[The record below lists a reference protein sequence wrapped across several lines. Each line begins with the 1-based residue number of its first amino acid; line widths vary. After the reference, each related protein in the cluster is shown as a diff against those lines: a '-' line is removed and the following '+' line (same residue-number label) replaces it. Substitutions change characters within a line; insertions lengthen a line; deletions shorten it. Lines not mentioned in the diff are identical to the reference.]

1 MPGPAARRLL
11 AILGFAPLLVA
22 GTAAA
27 QARLPQL
34 FPSTASPPA
43 PASSPAPGAPAQEPA
58 PPKPVPIP
66 EIVRRS
72 EEAMTR
78 VRALEPA
85 PATRAELD
93 EIERRLPDVAEEVR
107 SRQQSIQRDL
117 GAALPDSMLDNLAAP
132 LESTR
137 TLVSGWADTLARHAT
152 QAEREL
158 GEVGE
163 LRLVW
168 QATRTEARRTGAPS
182 AVLSR
187 VDATLAAIAG
197 LEAQVR
203 ERRARVLLLQD
214 RVSRE
219 REILDNIM
227 ARISDARPRSQR
239 SLLSRDGLPL
249 WRIRSAAASL
259 AEVPRRTLEVA
270 AADGQALRT
279 FAGTHQA
286 MIQLHVLLWLG
297 LSAAFFILHR
307 RVPADVAADPTLAE
321 AGRIFRY
328 PFAVALLLALL
339 ASPWFYGPLPRAPR
353 TVVALIGV
361 IPVLRIYTVLAPAH
375 LRASFFALTV
385 FFVVERLDD
394 MAEVVPLFDQ
404 LVFLTEMAAA
414 IAIIAVITRTGP
426 VEVQPPRVV
435 RALGLAMMGAMVMAF
450 LLAALGYVRLG
461 RLIGS
466 GALSVGYF
474 AMVAQAIL
482 RVVVGL
488 IAYALRIRPFTYFR
502 LVRRNRLLIERR
514 AARILQWLAVLLW
527 IVATLGNLSLFRPTL
542 AALYTALGATVT
554 RGNLSLSL
562 GDVLAFAFTVWLSFM
577 VSRLVRFVLE
587 EDVFPRL
594 PLTRGVPNM
603 VTTLLHYSILLVGLI
618 LAIAA
623 MGVDLNRVTILASAF
638 GVGIGFGL
646 QTVVNNFVSGLIL
659 LVERSIQVGD
669 VIEMGGLSGEVRSI
683 GIRASLVRTAEG
695 GDVIVPNGLLA
706 SERVTNWTLSDRM
719 RRVDLK
725 LRVGIE
731 ANPERVLQLLREVCE
746 NHPGVL
752 RDPAPLVSF
761 TGIGDNALLFEVYAW
776 TPRIEDSVTLKTSL
790 GLAVLNGLRRD
801 GIEVPLPRLEIRMHE
816 ATTVDLAARGT
827 GSPVPPPNRPG

>member
-1 MPGPAARRLL
+1 MTGVAGRLL
-11 AILGFAPLLVA
+11 LAMVGLAPLLTA

-27 QARLPQL
+27 QSPLPQL
-34 FPSTASPPA
+34 FPSTASPTAPA
-43 PASSPAPGAPAQEPA
+43 PSPAPGTPAQQPA
-58 PPKPVPIP
+58 PPQPVPIP

-72 EEAMTR
+72 EEVTTR
-78 VRALEPA
+78 LRALEPTA
-85 PATRAELD
+85 ATRAEIED
-93 EIERRLPDVAEEVR
+93 IERRLPAVAEEVR
-107 SRQQSIQRDL
+107 NRQSSIIRDL
-117 GAALPDSMLDNLAAP
+117 GDTLPDSMLDNLAAP
-132 LESTR
+132 LLSTR
-137 TLVSGWADTLARHAT
+137 SLLAGWAGTLSRHAT

-158 GEVGE
+158 SEVAE
-163 LRLVW
+163 LRQIW

-187 VDATLAAIAG
+187 VDTTLAAIGAV
-197 LEAQVR
+197 EAQVR
-203 ERRARVLLLQD
+203 ERRARLLLLQD
-214 RVSRE
+214 RVYRE
-219 REILDNIM
+219 RETLEEVM
-227 ARISDARPRSQR
+227 ARIAGARAGSQR
-239 SLLSRDGLPL
+239 PLLSRDGPPI
-249 WRIRSAAASL
+249 WRIGSAAASL
-259 AEVPRRTLEVA
+259 AEVPRRARELA
-270 AADGQALRT
+270 AADGLAVRT
-279 FAGTHQA
+279 FVNTHQA
-286 MIQLHVLLWLG
+286 VIPFHVLLWLG
-297 LSAAFFILHR
+297 LSVGFFLLHR
-307 RVPADVAADPTLAE
+307 RVPADVADDPTLAE
-321 AGRIFRY
+321 AGQIFRY
-328 PFAVALLLALL
+328 PFAVALLLSLL
-339 ASPWFYGPLPRAPR
+339 ATPWFYGQLPRPAR
-353 TVVALIGV
+353 IMVALIGV
-361 IPVLRIYTVLAPAH
+361 IPVLRIYTVLAPRP
-375 LRASFFALTV
+375 LRASLFALTA

-394 MAEVVPLFDQ
+394 VAQVVPLFDQ
-404 LVFLTEMAAA
+404 LVFLAEMAVA
-414 IAIIAVITRTGP
+414 IAIIAAIARTGP
-426 VEVQPPRVV
+426 VEGQPPRVV
-435 RALGLAMMGAMVMAF
+435 RALGLAMMGAMVAAF
-450 LLAALGYVRLG
+450 LIAALGYVRLG

-474 AMVAQAIL
+474 AMVAQAIF
-482 RVVVGL
+482 RVVLGL
-488 IAYALRIRPFTYFR
+488 VAYALRIRPFTYFR

-527 IVATLGNLSLFRPTL
+527 IVATLGNLSLLRPTL
-542 AALYTALGATVT
+542 AALSAALGATVT
-554 RGNLSLSL
+554 RGNLSISL

-577 VSRLVRFVLE
+577 ISRLVRFVLE

-725 LRVGIE
+725 LRVGME
-731 ANPERVLQLLREVCE
+731 ADPERVLQLLREVCE

-752 RDPAPLVSF
+752 RDPAPLVTFS
-761 TGIGDNALLFEVYAW
+761 GIGDNALLFEVYAW
-776 TPRIEDSVTLKTSL
+776 TPRIEDSLNLKTSL
-790 GLAVLNGLRRD
+790 GLAVLNTLKRD
-801 GIEVPLPRLEIRMHE
+801 GIEIPVPRLEIRMHE
-816 ATTVDLAARGT
+816 ATAADLAARG
-827 GSPVPPPNRPG
+827 GGGPIPPPTRAG

>member
-1 MPGPAARRLL
+1 
-11 AILGFAPLLVA
+11 
-22 GTAAA
+22 
-27 QARLPQL
+27 
-34 FPSTASPPA
+34 
-43 PASSPAPGAPAQEPA
+43 
-58 PPKPVPIP
+58 
-66 EIVRRS
+66 
-72 EEAMTR
+72 AMTR
-78 VRALEPA
+78 LRALEPA
-85 PATRAELD
+85 AATRAEVD
-93 EIERRLPDVAEEVR
+93 EIERRLPAVSEDVR
-107 SRQQSIQRDL
+107 SRQQSIIREL
-117 GAALPDSMLDNLAAP
+117 GARLPDSMLDNLAAP
-132 LESTR
+132 IQSTR
-137 TLVSGWADTLARHAT
+137 TLVAGWAETLARHAT

-163 LRLVW
+163 LRQVW
-168 QATRTEARRTGAPS
+168 QATKTEARRTGAPS

-187 VDATLAAIAG
+187 IDATLAAIAG
-197 LEAQVR
+197 VEAQVR
-203 ERRARVLLLQD
+203 ERRARVLLIQD
-214 RVSRE
+214 RVYRE
-219 REILDNIM
+219 RETVEGVM
-227 ARISDARPRSQR
+227 ARITGARARSQR
-239 SLLSRDGLPL
+239 PLLSRDGLPL
-249 WRIRSAAASL
+249 WRIGSAAASL
-259 AEVPRRTLEVA
+259 AEVPRRARELA
-270 AADGQALRT
+270 AADGLALRT
-279 FAGTHQA
+279 FVNTHQA
-286 MIQLHVLLWLG
+286 VIQLHVLLWLG
-297 LSAAFFILHR
+297 LSVGFFVLHR
-307 RVPADVAADPTLAE
+307 RMPADVADDPSLAE
-321 AGRIFRY
+321 AGRVFRY

-339 ASPWFYGPLPRAPR
+339 ATPWFYGPLPRAPR

-361 IPVLRIYTVLAPAH
+361 IPVLRIYTVLAPAP
-375 LRASFFALTV
+375 LRASFFALTA

-394 MAEVVPLFDQ
+394 VAEVVPLFDQ
-404 LVFLTEMAAA
+404 LVFLTEMAVA
-414 IAIIAVITRTGP
+414 IAIIAVITRTRP
-426 VEVQPPRVV
+426 VEGQPPRVV
-435 RALGLAMMGAMVMAF
+435 RALGLAMMGAMVTAF
-450 LLAALGYVRLG
+450 LLAALGYTRLG

-482 RVVVGL
+482 RVVLGL

-514 AARILQWLAVLLW
+514 AAGILQWLAVLLW
-527 IVATLGNLSLFRPTL
+527 VIATLGNLSLFRPTL
-542 AALYTALGATVT
+542 AALSTALGATVT
-554 RGNLSLSL
+554 RGNLSISL

-577 VSRLVRFVLE
+577 ISRLVRFVLE

-594 PLTRGVPNM
+594 PLARGVPNM

-761 TGIGDNALLFEVYAW
+761 TGVGDNALLFEVYAW
-776 TPRIEDSVTLKTSL
+776 TPRIEDSLTLKTSL
-790 GLAVLNGLRRD
+790 GLAVLNTLRRD
-801 GIEVPLPRLEIRMHE
+801 GIEIPLPRLEIRMHE
-816 ATTVDLAARGT
+816 ATTADLAARGV
-827 GSPVPPPNRPG
+827 GSPAPPPNRAG